1 MTAPQKPPE
10 AVGRS
15 LAKIWA
21 DVETSMYQL
30 GLAIRDAQEAL
41 EALQPTE
48 QDERISR

>member
-1 MTAPQKPPE
+1 MTQADD
-10 AVGRS
+10 AAHA
-15 LAKIWA
+15 LARLWA
-21 DVETSMYQL
+21 ESERIQYQL